1 MRILITGASGFL
13 GGYLAQ
19 AAPDQ
24 AELLGTYWEHPLAM
38 PGVELHRM
46 DLTNLVA
53 VAQFVRKMQP
63 HSIIHTA
70 ALANLDTCETQKDLA
85 WRTNVDAARMMAAVA
100 RELNCRL
107 IHISTDMV
115 FDGKKGNYAEDDG
128 LEPIS
133 YYGYSK
139 HAAEEAVLRAYPEAL
154 VVRVALL
161 FGFAVAGGNS
171 FSAELFHRLRAGQK
185 VKVFADQYRTPIWA
199 ANAAQ
204 AIMELAAGERAGILH
219 LGGAT
224 RLSRADF
231 ARELAQQLGVDL
243 NLLEAVSMHE
253 VNWLV
258 PRPQDVSLNSSMAR
272 QILRTPLLDCREGIA
287 QMLATVPPPMHEHST
302 K

>member
-1 MRILITGASGFL
+1 MKILITGASGFL
-13 GGYLAQ
+13 GGYLAL
-19 AAPDQ
+19 AAPDR

-38 PGVELHRM
+38 PGVELYRM

-53 VAQFVRKMQP
+53 VAQFVRKMRPQI
-63 HSIIHTA
+63 IIHAA
-70 ALANLDTCETQKDLA
+70 ALANLDTCEAQKDLA

-100 RELNCRL
+100 RELSCRL

-115 FDGKKGNYAEDDG
+115 FDGKKGNYAEEDG

-161 FGFAVAGGNS
+161 FGFAAAGGNS
-171 FSAELFHRLRAGQK
+171 FSAEIYHRLRAGQK

-199 ANAAQ
+199 GNAAP
-204 AIMELAAGERAGILH
+204 AIMELAQSERAGILH
-219 LGGAT
+219 VGGT
-224 RLSRADF
+224 ERLSRADF
-231 ARELAQQLGVDL
+231 ARELARQLGADL
-243 NLLEAVSMHE
+243 NLLDAVSMHD

-258 PRPQDVSLNSSMAR
+258 PRPQDVSLNTSRAR
-272 QILRTPLLDCREGIA
+272 KILRTPLLDCREGIA
-287 QMLATVPPPMHEHST
+287 QMLAMTPPPLHDHSA